1 MNVKINYPEDKN
13 MLETVVAYI
22 KAKLM
27 EKYIC
32 DLNAP
37 KAYKLQIKEEL
48 IKELLKTWNPFT
60 TELTWL
66 KY

>member
-1 MNVKINYPEDKN
+1 MNVKVNYPEDKD
-13 MLETVVAYI
+13 MLETVIAYI

-37 KAYKLQIKEEL
+37 QASKSQIKEKL
-48 IKELLKTWNPFT
+48 IKNFQRLEILLQQS
-60 TELTWL
+60 
-66 KY
+66 

>member
-37 KAYKLQIKEEL
+37 KVSKIQIQEEL
-48 IKELLKTWNPFT
+48 IKELSKTWNPFIA
-60 TELTWL
+60 ELTWQ
-66 KY
+66 K

>member
-1 MNVKINYPEDKN
+1 MNVKVNYSEDKD
-13 MLETVVAYI
+13 MLENVVAYI

-32 DLNAP
+32 DLNVP
-37 KAYKLQIKEEL
+37 KTSKIQIQEAL
-48 IKELLKTWNPFT
+48 IKVLSKTWNPFT

-66 KY
+66 KN

>member
-1 MNVKINYPEDKN
+1 MNVKINYPEDKD
-13 MLETVVAYI
+13 MLENVIAYI

-37 KAYKLQIKEEL
+37 QASKSQIRSEEHTSELQSL
-48 IKELLKTWNPFT
+48 V
-60 TELTWL
+60 
-66 KY
+66 

>member
-1 MNVKINYPEDKN
+1 MNVKINYPEDKDT
-13 MLETVVAYI
+13 LENVIAYI

-32 DLNAP
+32 DLNVPQAC
-37 KAYKLQIKEEL
+37 KIQIKEEL
-48 IKELLKTWNPFT
+48 IKVLSKTWNLFIA
-60 TELTWL
+60 ELTWL

>member
-1 MNVKINYPEDKN
+1 MNVKINYSEDKD
-13 MLETVVAYI
+13 MLETIVAYI

-27 EKYIC
+27 EKYIG
-32 DLNAP
+32 DLNVP
-37 KAYKLQIKEEL
+37 KASKIQIQEEL
-48 IKELLKTWNPFT
+48 IKVLSKTWNPFR

>member
-27 EKYIC
+27 EKYIG
-32 DLNAP
+32 DLNVP
-37 KAYKLQIKEEL
+37 KASKLQIKEKL
-48 IKELLKTWNPFT
+48 IKELSKTWNPFT

-66 KY
+66 K

>member
-1 MNVKINYPEDKN
+1 MNVKVNYPEDKD
-13 MLETVVAYI
+13 MLENVIAYI

-32 DLNAP
+32 DLNVPQAC
-37 KAYKLQIKEEL
+37 KIQIKEEL
-48 IKELLKTWNPFT
+48 IKVLSKTWNLFIA
-60 TELTWL
+60 ELTWL

>member
-1 MNVKINYPEDKN
+1 MNVKVNYPEDKD

-32 DLNAP
+32 DLNVP
-37 KAYKLQIKEEL
+37 KACKIRIQEEL
-48 IKELLKTWNPFT
+48 IKVLSKT
-60 TELTWL
+60 
-66 KY
+66 

>member
-1 MNVKINYPEDKN
+1 MNIKVNYPEDRN
-13 MLETVVAYI
+13 MLENVIAYI

-32 DLNAP
+32 DLNIP
-37 KAYKLQIKEEL
+37 QVSKIQIKEKL
-48 IKELLKTWNPFT
+48 IKEFSKTWNLFIA
-60 TELTWL
+60 ELTWL

>member
-1 MNVKINYPEDKN
+1 MNVKINYTEDKE
-13 MLETVVAYI
+13 MLENVIAYI

-32 DLNAP
+32 DLNVP
-37 KAYKLQIKEEL
+37 KAYKLQIKEKL
-48 IKELLKTWNPFT
+48 IKELSKTWNPFT

-66 KY
+66 K

>member
-1 MNVKINYPEDKN
+1 MNVKINYPEDKD

-32 DLNAP
+32 DLNVL
-37 KAYKLQIKEEL
+37 KVSKVQIKDEL
-48 IKELLKTWNPFT
+48 IKVLSKTWNLFIA
-60 TELTWL
+60 ELTWL

>member
-1 MNVKINYPEDKN
+1 MNVKINYPEDKD
-13 MLETVVAYI
+13 MLENVIAYI

-37 KAYKLQIKEEL
+37 QASKSQIKEKL
-48 IKELLKTWNPFT
+48 IKELSKTWNPFT
-60 TELTWL
+60 TDLTWL
-66 KY
+66 K

>member
-1 MNVKINYPEDKN
+1 MNVKVNYPEDKD

-22 KAKLM
+22 KTKLM

-32 DLNAP
+32 DLNVP
-37 KAYKLQIKEEL
+37 KACKLQIKEKL
-48 IKELLKTWNPFT
+48 IKELSKTWNPII

-66 KY
+66 K

>member
-1 MNVKINYPEDKN
+1 MNVKINYTEDKE
-13 MLETVVAYI
+13 MLENVIAYI

-32 DLNAP
+32 DLNGP
-37 KAYKLQIKEEL
+37 KAYKLQIKEKL
-48 IKELLKTWNPFT
+48 IKELSKTWNPFT

-66 KY
+66 K

>member
-1 MNVKINYPEDKN
+1 MNVKINYPEDKD
-13 MLETVVAYI
+13 MLEIVVAYI

-32 DLNAP
+32 DLNVPQAC
-37 KAYKLQIKEEL
+37 KIQIKEEL
-48 IKELLKTWNPFT
+48 IKVLSKTWNLFIA
-60 TELTWL
+60 ELTWL